1 MSVKKVAVYAS
12 VFSAGALAVIGAL
25 ALGGLYPAQAPL
37 LVASTGPS
45 ADSTNTPVDSSST
58 PSDLTPIASVA
69 RNTFVSVEGTV
80 QRVTDEDEFI
90 VADQTGSITVW
101 TGTTFG
107 AVTPG
112 ERVVVRGFV
121 DDDLLIEIYA
131 QEIVKGDGTVLELRS
146 YGGG

>member
-1 MSVKKVAVYAS
+1 MSIKKVAVYVS

-25 ALGGLYPAQAPL
+25 ALGGLYPTQAPL
-37 LVASTGPS
+37 LVAPTGPT
-45 ADSTNTPVDSSST
+45 DNSTDTPAASSSS
-58 PSDLTPIASVA
+58 PSDLTPIGSLV

-131 QEIVKGDGTVLELRS
+131 QEIVKEDGTVLELRS
-146 YGGG
+146 YGGK